1 MKILITGNKGFIGSR
16 LQDYC
21 EKQGHIVIGRDLPAY
36 DITEFTADM
45 VPMDWDVCV
54 HLAAMAR
61 EADCRGRMQDVT
73 RTNILGTTAVYD
85 ACVQR
90 GVKQFVFASSEWVYD
105 YAEESVKDEDDP
117 LHVENAPNEYA
128 LSKMVSELQLRML
141 WRQTRMPTSILRFG
155 IVYGKRPGNWCAV
168 ESLFDQVRTKDEVN
182 VGSLLTS
189 RSFIHV
195 DDLTKGIAACFGKP
209 GFNTWNLQGPDVV
222 MLGDIIHTAM
232 NIHRRWPKI
241 RDTGAEPSVRRVSNL
256 KAMSELHWQ
265 PTITLEEGLRSL
277 L

>member
-1 MKILITGNKGFIGSR
+1 MRIIITGNKGFIGSV
-16 LQDYC
+16 L
-21 EKQGHIVIGRDLPAY
+21 EKRCTEQGFEVIGLDLPEV
-36 DITEFTADM
+36 DITR
-45 VPMDWDVCV
+45 MDPRNIPEDVDVCV

-61 EADCRGRMQDVT
+61 ETDCRGRMRDVT
-73 RTNILGTTAVYD
+73 EANIQGTMNVYD
-85 ACVQR
+85 ACVKR

-105 YAEESVKDEDDP
+105 YTEESVKDEDDP
-117 LHVENAPNEYA
+117 VHVEKAPNEYA

-141 WRQTRMPTSILRFG
+141 WRQTLMSTSVLRFG

-168 ESLFDQVRTKDEVN
+168 ESLFNQVRTKDEVN

-195 DDLTKGIAACFGKP
+195 DDLTKGIVACFGKP
-209 GFNTWNLQGPDVV
+209 GFNVWNLQGPQVV
-222 MLGDIIHTAM
+222 MLGDILHTSM

-241 RDTGAEPSVRRVSNL
+241 IDTGAEASVRRVSNL
-256 KAMSELHWQ
+256 KAMEQLKWR
-265 PTITLEEGLRSL
+265 PYITLEEGLRTL